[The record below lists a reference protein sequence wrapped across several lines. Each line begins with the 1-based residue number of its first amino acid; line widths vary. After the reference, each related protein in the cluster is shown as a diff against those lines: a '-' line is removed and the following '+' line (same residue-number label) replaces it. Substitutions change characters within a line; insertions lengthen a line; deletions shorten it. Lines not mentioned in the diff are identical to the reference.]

1 MLDTKLKKYIAEANA
16 VETGRTL
23 SDDAVEALMEI
34 HLSVAGLAAVGG
46 ESGYI
51 NGDNGYISGES
62 KYINGDVGS
71 ANGKSESSRR
81 DTGSTSGESVSCR
94 GEAWYGSAA
103 FHHKSMEKLF
113 GLCLRRCRS
122 GSSLERRS
130 RLVPVLYNIFHMPDS
145 AFDVRRDMMVG
156 RRACRAI
163 EEWLSK
169 AGDSSRPFPEEERRT
184 EYGILNC
191 IIESMRYAADEDK
204 LENPAFQYMRDRVKT
219 WAEEL
224 NADGSWEGIGTG
236 EALQRIDVMIG
247 NSNVHGDTRFDALIV
262 KARNRC
268 FERIIGCGSK
278 TVPAMAST
286 SDTTDTA
293 YTTNHASTTC
303 SAIKAG
309 VADMTV
315 AEAVTATTLNAC
327 DVFML
332 YRTLMWGIGPADW
345 NRAETVAKVAA
356 MQLEACPQGSDCRLW
371 SLAVLIDLTCMKI
384 NEAVKRRTLAQSA

>member
-1 MLDTKLKKYIAEANA
+1 MLDAKLKKYIAEANA
-16 VETGRTL
+16 IETGRTL

-34 HLSVAGLAAVGG
+34 HLSVAGMAAVGG
-46 ESGYI
+46 ESGYV
-51 NGDNGYISGES
+51 NGDA
-62 KYINGDVGS
+62 GS
-71 ANGKSESSRR
+71 ANLENGYSRR
-81 DTGSTSGESVSCR
+81 DTGSTRGESVSGR
-94 GEAWYGSAA
+94 GEAWYGNVAS
-103 FHHKSMEKLF
+103 HRESMEKLF
-113 GLCLRRCRS
+113 GLCLRRCSS

-130 RLVPVLYNIFHMPDS
+130 RLVPVLYNIFHMPDA
-145 AFDVRRDMMVG
+145 AFDVRREMMVG

-169 AGDSSRPFPEEERRT
+169 AGDVSHPLAEEERRT

-204 LENPAFQYMRDRVKT
+204 FGNPAFQYMRGRVEA
-219 WAEEL
+219 WAKEL

-236 EALQRIDVMIG
+236 EALQRIDVMTG

-268 FERIIGCGSK
+268 FERIIGYGTE
-278 TVPAMAST
+278 TVSAMAGT
-286 SDTTDTA
+286 SDMTDAA
-293 YTTNHASTTC
+293 YTTNHANTMC

-309 VADMTV
+309 TADMTV
-315 AEAVTATTLNAC
+315 AEAVTATTLNFR
-327 DVFML
+327 DVFMM
-332 YRTLMWGIGPADW
+332 YRTLMWGIGPVDW
-345 NRAETVAKVAA
+345 KRAEAVAKVAN
-356 MQLEACPQGSDCRLW
+356 MQLETLPQGSDGRLW

>member
-1 MLDTKLKKYIAEANA
+1 MLDAKLKKYIAEVNA

-34 HLSVAGLAAVGG
+34 HLSVAGMAAVGG
-46 ESGYI
+46 ESGYV
-51 NGDNGYISGES
+51 
-62 KYINGDVGS
+62 NGDVRS
-71 ANGKSESSRR
+71 AN
-81 DTGSTSGESVSCR
+81 GESVSCR
-94 GEAWYGSAA
+94 GEAWYGSVASHRAA
-103 FHHKSMEKLF
+103 IERLF
-113 GLCLRRCRS
+113 GICLRRCLS
-122 GSSLERRS
+122 NSSLERCG
-130 RLVPVLYNIFHMPDS
+130 RLVPVLYNIFHMPDA
-145 AFDVRRDMMVG
+145 AFDVRRDIMVA

-163 EEWLSK
+163 EEWQSK
-169 AGDSSRPFPEEERRT
+169 ANNSSRSFTEEERRT

-191 IIESMRYAADEDK
+191 IIESMRYAAEEDK
-204 LENPAFQYMRDRVKT
+204 LENPAFQYMRSHVET

-224 NADGSWEGIGTG
+224 NAAGSWEGIGTG
-236 EALQRIDVMIG
+236 EALQRIDVMTG
-247 NSNVHGDTRFDALIV
+247 NSNVHGDTRFDAFIV

-286 SDTTDTA
+286 SDMTDAA

-315 AEAVTATTLNAC
+315 SDAVKATTLNSR

-345 NRAETVAKVAA
+345 KRAEAVANVAA
-356 MQLEACPQGSDCRLW
+356 MQLEACPQGSDGRLW